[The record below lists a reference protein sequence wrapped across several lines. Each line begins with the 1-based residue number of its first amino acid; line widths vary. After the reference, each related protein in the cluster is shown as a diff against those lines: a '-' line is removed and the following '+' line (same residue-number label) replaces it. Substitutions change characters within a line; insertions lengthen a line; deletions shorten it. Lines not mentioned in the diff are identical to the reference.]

1 MRCNFRDNLYWRAN
15 QGQAMRFGT
24 FGPFDIPRDEYGN
37 VSDSL
42 SDFWEAV
49 DSEWEALS
57 SGRGCY
63 VFGISPSGGSR
74 VEPWYVGKT
83 NKQGFDCEC
92 FTPHKLNH
100 YSRALNR
107 YNRGKPRLFLVA
119 QFGDDGKRLY
129 RGSSGPAIDF
139 LETYL
144 IGIAIGANEDLL
156 NKRDTK
162 LYREVVFPG
171 FLNSPPGN
179 PAGGAN
185 RLKES
190 LRFK

>member
-1 MRCNFRDNLYWRAN
+1 
-15 QGQAMRFGT
+15 MRFGT

-57 SGRGCY
+57 NGRGCY

-83 NKQGFDCEC
+83 NRQGFDCEC

-107 YNRGKPRLFLVA
+107 YDRGKPRLFWW
-119 QFGDDGKRLY
+119 
-129 RGSSGPAIDF
+129 
-139 LETYL
+139 
-144 IGIAIGANEDLL
+144 
-156 NKRDTK
+156 
-162 LYREVVFPG
+162 
-171 FLNSPPGN
+171 LNSGRTASVCIEETRDP
-179 PAGGAN
+179 
-185 RLKES
+185 RSTFWKLI
-190 LRFK
+190 